1 MDAKKSAEASI
12 TSIANLKELNPHA
25 IQQKNK
31 NASNPKIM
39 LPAKR
44 YYYLLINSYYPW
56 VKSSWIYYGIL
67 AKSGEIKIPFLKFKQ
82 R

>member
-44 YYYLLINSYYPW
+44 YYYLDVLN
-56 VKSSWIYYGIL
+56 VNH
-67 AKSGEIKIPFLKFKQ
+67 E
-82 R
+82 